1 MKSKPKK
8 PVKPTKPIK
17 PTKKKTT
24 TYGKLRI
31 KWYK

>member
-31 KWYK
+31 K